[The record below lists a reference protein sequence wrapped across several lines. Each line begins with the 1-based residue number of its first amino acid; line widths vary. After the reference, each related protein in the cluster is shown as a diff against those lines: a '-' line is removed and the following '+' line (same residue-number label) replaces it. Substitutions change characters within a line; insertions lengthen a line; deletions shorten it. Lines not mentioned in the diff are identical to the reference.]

1 MKGFKFDTAPQ
12 GSEEWLAVRK
22 GRITGSRFRDA
33 LDRTAKGEM
42 SSKAKLYALDTA
54 RERFGGSAAPVFVN
68 AAMRTGTE
76 QEPVARAE
84 YEAETG
90 NVVLEAGFAY
100 TDDGRFGCSV
110 DGLVGA
116 EGIIEIKTMVSS
128 DTLFTAMVD
137 GDHSAYMDQIV
148 GSLWILGRKFCD
160 LILWAPDLPIGGMK
174 IVRIRRD
181 EAAIKKLASGLLD
194 FDAKVEAHFNRLS
207 AATTPKAEDPPWST
221 DAIPGLTVT
230 EIHEAKPA
238 PAAVTEPSF

>member
-1 MKGFKFDTAPQ
+1 MSSPNYKFDASPQ
-12 GSEEWLAVRK
+12 QSEQWFAIRK

-33 LDRTAKGEM
+33 LDRTAKGAM

-76 QEPVARAE
+76 QEPLARAE

-110 DGLVGA
+110 DGLVGVD
-116 EGIIEIKTMVSS
+116 GMVEIKTMVSS

-137 GDHSAYMDQIV
+137 GDHSAYMSQIV
-148 GSLWILGRKFCD
+148 GSLWILGRQWCD
-160 LILWAPDLPIGGMK
+160 LILWAPDLPIGAMQV
-174 IVRIRRD
+174 IRIQRD
-181 EAAIKKLASGLLD
+181 EAEIKRLADGLVE
-194 FDAKVEAHFNRLS
+194 FDAAVEAHFHRLS
-207 AATTPKAEDPPWST
+207 AAVAPESHATREPAEV
-221 DAIPGLTVT
+221 A
-230 EIHEAKPA
+230 EPA
-238 PAAVTEPSF
+238 F

>member
-1 MKGFKFDTAPQ
+1 MKFAFDNAPQ
-12 GSEEWLAVRK
+12 GSEAWLAVRK

-42 SSKAKLYALDTA
+42 TSRARLYALDTA

-76 QEPVARAE
+76 QEPLARAE

-110 DGLVGA
+110 DGLVGND
-116 EGIIEIKTMVSS
+116 GIIEIKTLVSS
-128 DTLFTAMVD
+128 DTLFTAMVE
-137 GDHSAYMDQIV
+137 GDYSAYMDQIV
-148 GSLWILGRKFCD
+148 GGLWILGRQWCD

-174 IVRIRRD
+174 IVRIQRD
-181 EAAIKKLASGLLD
+181 EAAITRLAAGLLA
-194 FDAKVEAHFNRLS
+194 FDAVVEGHFARLS
-207 AATTPKAEDPPWST
+207 AAAAPAREAPPWHEST
-221 DAIPGLTVT
+221 RSPEPA
-230 EIHEAKPA
+230 HA
-238 PAAVTEPSF
+238 PAAIAVPTF